1 MKIIKILFL
10 SSTLLTLSACSMFQ
24 FGGTKTKPVEVVN
37 IEERPPMFHPPLPM
51 EMQMVNF
58 DWEILTPDIMREYL
72 QLVEE
77 GKAPKQAYYALTT
90 KDYENISN
98 NMAEIR
104 RYTRDI
110 LAIVEYY
117 RSLDDEEED
126 QYSLIGVETIGQ
138 SSGMEGEGEE
148 EDVFLKL

>member
-1 MKIIKILFL
+1 MRKKMKI
-10 SSTLLTLSACSMFQ
+10 LLTASLIILMAGCSMFPL
-24 FGGTKTKPVEVVN
+24 GGSRTKPVEVVN

-51 EMQMVNF
+51 EMQLVTV
-58 DWEILTPDIMREYL
+58 DWEILTPEILQEYL
-72 QLVEE
+72 KLVEE
-77 GKAPKQAYYALTT
+77 GKAPRQAYYALTT

-126 QYSLIGVETIGQ
+126 DG
-138 SSGMEGEGEE
+138 
-148 EDVFLKL
+148 

>member
-1 MKIIKILFL
+1 MKI
-10 SSTLLTLSACSMFQ
+10 LLTASLIIVMAGCSLFPI
-24 FGGTKTKPVEVVN
+24 GGTRTKPVEVVN

-51 EMQMVNF
+51 EMQLVAV
-58 DWEILTPDIMREYL
+58 DWEILTPEILQEYL
-72 QLVEE
+72 KLVEE
-77 GKAPKQAYYALTT
+77 GKAPRQAYYALTT

-126 QYSLIGVETIGQ
+126 DG
-138 SSGMEGEGEE
+138 
-148 EDVFLKL
+148 

>member
-1 MKIIKILFL
+1 MSKLFKQSQVIASLVYTASPSRLLFKHSLKLTSIFFILI
-10 SSTLLTLSACSMFQ
+10 TLNACSMFQ

-51 EMQMVNF
+51 EMQMVIF

-98 NMAEIR
+98 NMAEIK

-117 RSLDDEEED
+117 RSLDDED
-126 QYSLIGVETIGQ
+126 
-138 SSGMEGEGEE
+138 EE
-148 EDVFLKL
+148 EQ

>member
-1 MKIIKILFL
+1 MKVLLVVSL
-10 SSTLLTLSACSMFQ
+10 SVLMASCSMFQ

-37 IEERPPMFHPPLPM
+37 IAERPPMFHPPLPM
-51 EMQMVNF
+51 EMQLVTV
-58 DWEILTPDIMREYL
+58 DWEILTPEILKEYL

-77 GKAPKQAYYALTT
+77 GKAPRQAYYALTT

-98 NMAEIR
+98 NMAEIK

-117 RSLDDEEED
+117 RSPDDEEED
-126 QYSLIGVETIGQ
+126 DG
-138 SSGMEGEGEE
+138 
-148 EDVFLKL
+148 

>member
-1 MKIIKILFL
+1 MKI
-10 SSTLLTLSACSMFQ
+10 LLTASLIIVMAGCSLFPI
-24 FGGTKTKPVEVVN
+24 GGTRTKPVEGVN

-51 EMQMVNF
+51 EMQLVAV
-58 DWEILTPDIMREYL
+58 DWEILTPEILQEYL
-72 QLVEE
+72 KLVEE
-77 GKAPKQAYYALTT
+77 GKAPRQAYYALTT

-126 QYSLIGVETIGQ
+126 DG
-138 SSGMEGEGEE
+138 
-148 EDVFLKL
+148 

>member
-1 MKIIKILFL
+1 MKAIRILFI
-10 SSTLLTLSACSMFQ
+10 SFTLLTLSACSMFQ
-24 FGGTKTKPVEVVN
+24 FGGAKTKPVEVVN

-58 DWEILTPDIMREYL
+58 DWEILTPDIMKEYL
-72 QLVEE
+72 QLIEE
-77 GKAPKQAYYALTT
+77 GKAPQQAYYALTT

-98 NMAEIR
+98 NMAEIK

-117 RSLDDEEED
+117 RSLDDEEE
-126 QYSLIGVETIGQ
+126 
-138 SSGMEGEGEE
+138 
-148 EDVFLKL
+148 EDG

>member
-1 MKIIKILFL
+1 MKQTLAL
-10 SSTLLTLSACSMFQ
+10 SLVLLMAACSIFPL
-24 FGGTKTKPVEVVN
+24 GGSRTKSVEVIT
-37 IEERPPMFHPPLPM
+37 IEERAPMFHPPLPM

-72 QLVEE
+72 QLVEA

-98 NMAEIR
+98 NMAEIK

-117 RSLDDEEED
+117 RSLDNEED
-126 QYSLIGVETIGQ
+126 DNG
-138 SSGMEGEGEE
+138 
-148 EDVFLKL
+148 

>member
-1 MKIIKILFL
+1 MKVIRILFI
-10 SSTLLTLSACSMFQ
+10 SFTLLTLSACSMFQ
-24 FGGTKTKPVEVVN
+24 FGGAKTKPVEVVN

-72 QLVEE
+72 QLIEE

-126 QYSLIGVETIGQ
+126 DG
-138 SSGMEGEGEE
+138 
-148 EDVFLKL
+148 

>member
-1 MKIIKILFL
+1 MKVIRILFI
-10 SSTLLTLSACSMFQ
+10 SFTLLTLSACSMFQ
-24 FGGTKTKPVEVVN
+24 FGGAKTKPVEVVN

-72 QLVEE
+72 QLIEE
-77 GKAPKQAYYALTT
+77 GKAPRQAYYALTT

-126 QYSLIGVETIGQ
+126 G
-138 SSGMEGEGEE
+138 
-148 EDVFLKL
+148 

>member
-1 MKIIKILFL
+1 MKVIRILFI
-10 SSTLLTLSACSMFQ
+10 SFTLLTLSACSMFQ
-24 FGGTKTKPVEVVN
+24 FGGAKTKPVEVVN

-72 QLVEE
+72 QLIEE

-117 RSLDDEEED
+117 RSLDDEED
-126 QYSLIGVETIGQ
+126 DG
-138 SSGMEGEGEE
+138 
-148 EDVFLKL
+148 

>member
-1 MKIIKILFL
+1 MKI
-10 SSTLLTLSACSMFQ
+10 LLTASLIILMAGCSLFPI
-24 FGGTKTKPVEVVN
+24 GGTRTKPVEVVN

-51 EMQMVNF
+51 EMQLGAV
-58 DWEILTPDIMREYL
+58 DWEILTPEILQEYL
-72 QLVEE
+72 KLVEE
-77 GKAPKQAYYALTT
+77 GKAPRQAYYALTT

-126 QYSLIGVETIGQ
+126 DG
-138 SSGMEGEGEE
+138 
-148 EDVFLKL
+148 

>member
-1 MKIIKILFL
+1 MKVIRILFI
-10 SSTLLTLSACSMFQ
+10 SFTLLTLSACSLFQ
-24 FGGTKTKPVEVVN
+24 FGGAKTKPIEVVN

-58 DWEILTPDIMREYL
+58 DWEILTPDIMKEYL
-72 QLVEE
+72 QLIEE
-77 GKAPKQAYYALTT
+77 GKAPRQAYYALTT

-126 QYSLIGVETIGQ
+126 DG
-138 SSGMEGEGEE
+138 
-148 EDVFLKL
+148 

>member
-1 MKIIKILFL
+1 MKI
-10 SSTLLTLSACSMFQ
+10 LLTVSLIILMAGCSLFPI
-24 FGGTKTKPVEVVN
+24 GGTRTKPVEVVN

-51 EMQMVNF
+51 EMQLVGV
-58 DWEILTPDIMREYL
+58 DWEILTPEILQEYL
-72 QLVEE
+72 KLVEE
-77 GKAPKQAYYALTT
+77 GKAPRQAYYALTT

-126 QYSLIGVETIGQ
+126 DG
-138 SSGMEGEGEE
+138 
-148 EDVFLKL
+148 

>member
-1 MKIIKILFL
+1 MKI
-10 SSTLLTLSACSMFQ
+10 LLTVSLVMLMAGCSLFPI
-24 FGGTKTKPVEVVN
+24 GGTRTKPVEVVN

-51 EMQMVNF
+51 EMQLVMV
-58 DWEILTPDIMREYL
+58 DWEILTPEILQEYL
-72 QLVEE
+72 KLVEE
-77 GKAPKQAYYALTT
+77 GKAPRQAYYALTT

-126 QYSLIGVETIGQ
+126 DG
-138 SSGMEGEGEE
+138 
-148 EDVFLKL
+148 

>member
-1 MKIIKILFL
+1 MKVIRILFI
-10 SSTLLTLSACSMFQ
+10 SFTLLTLSACSLFQ
-24 FGGTKTKPVEVVN
+24 FGGAKTKPIEVVN

-72 QLVEE
+72 QLIEE
-77 GKAPKQAYYALTT
+77 GKAPRQAYYALTT

-126 QYSLIGVETIGQ
+126 G
-138 SSGMEGEGEE
+138 
-148 EDVFLKL
+148 

>member
-1 MKIIKILFL
+1 MKVLLVVSLSILMA
-10 SSTLLTLSACSMFQ
+10 SCSMFQ

-37 IEERPPMFHPPLPM
+37 IAERPPMFHPPLPM
-51 EMQMVNF
+51 EMQLVTE
-58 DWEILTPDIMREYL
+58 DWEILTPEILKEYL

-77 GKAPKQAYYALTT
+77 GKAPRQAYYALTT

-98 NMAEIR
+98 NMAEIK

-126 QYSLIGVETIGQ
+126 DG
-138 SSGMEGEGEE
+138 
-148 EDVFLKL
+148 

>member
-1 MKIIKILFL
+1 MKI
-10 SSTLLTLSACSMFQ
+10 LLTASLIILMAGCSMFPL
-24 FGGTKTKPVEVVN
+24 GGSRTKPIEVVN

-51 EMQMVNF
+51 EMQLVTV
-58 DWEILTPDIMREYL
+58 DWEILTPEILQEYL
-72 QLVEE
+72 KLVEE
-77 GKAPKQAYYALTT
+77 GKAPRQAYYALTT

-126 QYSLIGVETIGQ
+126 DG
-138 SSGMEGEGEE
+138 
-148 EDVFLKL
+148 

>member
-1 MKIIKILFL
+1 MKAIRILFI
-10 SSTLLTLSACSMFQ
+10 SFTLLTLSACSMFQ
-24 FGGTKTKPVEVVN
+24 FGGAKTKPVEVVN

-72 QLVEE
+72 QLIEE

-98 NMAEIR
+98 NMAEIK

-126 QYSLIGVETIGQ
+126 DG
-138 SSGMEGEGEE
+138 
-148 EDVFLKL
+148 

>member
-1 MKIIKILFL
+1 MKVIRILFI
-10 SSTLLTLSACSMFQ
+10 SFTLLTLSACSLFP
-24 FGGTKTKPVEVVN
+24 FGGAKTKPVEVVN

-51 EMQMVNF
+51 EMQMVHF

-72 QLVEE
+72 QLIEE

-117 RSLDDEEED
+117 RSLDDEEE
-126 QYSLIGVETIGQ
+126 
-138 SSGMEGEGEE
+138 
-148 EDVFLKL
+148 EDG

>member
-1 MKIIKILFL
+1 MKQILAVSL
-10 SSTLLTLSACSMFQ
+10 VLLMAGCSIFPL
-24 FGGTKTKPVEVVN
+24 GGFRTKPVEVIN
-37 IEERPPMFHPPLPM
+37 IEERAPMFHPPLPM
-51 EMQMVNF
+51 EMQMVHF

-72 QLVEE
+72 QLVEA

-98 NMAEIR
+98 NMAEIK

-117 RSLDDEEED
+117 RSLDDEE
-126 QYSLIGVETIGQ
+126 
-138 SSGMEGEGEE
+138 
-148 EDVFLKL
+148 

>member
-1 MKIIKILFL
+1 MKVIRILFI
-10 SSTLLTLSACSMFQ
+10 SFTLLTLSACSMFQ
-24 FGGTKTKPVEVVN
+24 FGGAKTKPVEVVN

-58 DWEILTPDIMREYL
+58 DWEILTPDIMKEYL
-72 QLVEE
+72 QLIEE

-126 QYSLIGVETIGQ
+126 DG
-138 SSGMEGEGEE
+138 
-148 EDVFLKL
+148 

>member
-1 MKIIKILFL
+1 MKI
-10 SSTLLTLSACSMFQ
+10 LLTASLIILMAGCSMFPL
-24 FGGTKTKPVEVVN
+24 GGSRTKPVEVVN

-51 EMQMVNF
+51 EMQLVTV
-58 DWEILTPDIMREYL
+58 DWEILTPEILQEYL
-72 QLVEE
+72 KLVEE
-77 GKAPKQAYYALTT
+77 GKAPRQAYYALTT

-126 QYSLIGVETIGQ
+126 DG
-138 SSGMEGEGEE
+138 
-148 EDVFLKL
+148 

>member
-1 MKIIKILFL
+1 MKI
-10 SSTLLTLSACSMFQ
+10 LLTASLIILMAGCSLFPI
-24 FGGTKTKPVEVVN
+24 GGTRTKPVEVVN

-51 EMQMVNF
+51 EMQLVTV
-58 DWEILTPDIMREYL
+58 DWEILTPEILQEYL
-72 QLVEE
+72 KLVEE
-77 GKAPKQAYYALTT
+77 GKAPRQAYYALTT

-126 QYSLIGVETIGQ
+126 DG
-138 SSGMEGEGEE
+138 
-148 EDVFLKL
+148 

>member
-1 MKIIKILFL
+1 MKI
-10 SSTLLTLSACSMFQ
+10 LLTVSLVMLMAGCSLFPI
-24 FGGTKTKPVEVVN
+24 GGTRTKPVEVVN

-51 EMQMVNF
+51 EMQLVAV
-58 DWEILTPDIMREYL
+58 DWEILTPEILQEYL
-72 QLVEE
+72 KLVEE
-77 GKAPKQAYYALTT
+77 GKAPRQAYYALTT

-126 QYSLIGVETIGQ
+126 DG
-138 SSGMEGEGEE
+138 
-148 EDVFLKL
+148 

>member
-1 MKIIKILFL
+1 MKVLLVVSLSILMA
-10 SSTLLTLSACSMFQ
+10 SCSMFQ

-37 IEERPPMFHPPLPM
+37 IAESPPMFHPPLPM
-51 EMQMVNF
+51 EMQLVTV
-58 DWEILTPDIMREYL
+58 DWEILTPEILKEYL

-77 GKAPKQAYYALTT
+77 GKAPRQAYYALTT
-90 KDYENISN
+90 KGYENISN
-98 NMAEIR
+98 NMAEIK

-126 QYSLIGVETIGQ
+126 DG
-138 SSGMEGEGEE
+138 
-148 EDVFLKL
+148 

>member
-1 MKIIKILFL
+1 MKVIRIIFISF
-10 SSTLLTLSACSMFQ
+10 TLLTLSACSMFQ
-24 FGGTKTKPVEVVN
+24 FGGAKTKPVEVVN

-58 DWEILTPDIMREYL
+58 DWEILTPDIMKEYL
-72 QLVEE
+72 QLIEE
-77 GKAPKQAYYALTT
+77 GKAPQQAYYALTT

-98 NMAEIR
+98 NMAEIK

-126 QYSLIGVETIGQ
+126 G
-138 SSGMEGEGEE
+138 
-148 EDVFLKL
+148 

>member
-1 MKIIKILFL
+1 MKI
-10 SSTLLTLSACSMFQ
+10 LLTASLIILMAGCSLFPI
-24 FGGTKTKPVEVVN
+24 GGTRTKPVEVVN

-51 EMQMVNF
+51 EMQLVTV
-58 DWEILTPDIMREYL
+58 DWEILTPEILQEYL
-72 QLVEE
+72 KLVEE
-77 GKAPKQAYYALTT
+77 GKAPRQAYYALTT

-98 NMAEIR
+98 NMAEIK

-126 QYSLIGVETIGQ
+126 DG
-138 SSGMEGEGEE
+138 
-148 EDVFLKL
+148 

>member
-1 MKIIKILFL
+1 MKVIRILFI
-10 SSTLLTLSACSMFQ
+10 SFTLLTLGACSMFQ
-24 FGGTKTKPVEVVN
+24 FGGAKTKPVEVVN

-72 QLVEE
+72 QLIEE

-90 KDYENISN
+90 KAYENISN

-126 QYSLIGVETIGQ
+126 DG
-138 SSGMEGEGEE
+138 
-148 EDVFLKL
+148 

>member
-1 MKIIKILFL
+1 MKQTLAL
-10 SSTLLTLSACSMFQ
+10 SLVLLMAACSIFPL
-24 FGGTKTKPVEVVN
+24 GGSRTKSVEVITV
-37 IEERPPMFHPPLPM
+37 EERAPMFHPPLPM

-72 QLVEE
+72 QLVEA

-98 NMAEIR
+98 NMAEIK

-117 RSLDDEEED
+117 RNLDNEED
-126 QYSLIGVETIGQ
+126 DNG
-138 SSGMEGEGEE
+138 
-148 EDVFLKL
+148 